1 MRIKKSN
8 VEAIRPIGKEIHFH
22 MSNGQIIT
30 KPRNKYYCNI
40 MLEIEDM
47 WESNYA
53 RICNLDW

>member
-8 VEAIRPIGKEIHFH
+8 VEAIRAIGKEIHFH
-22 MSNGQIIT
+22 MSYGLVII
-30 KPRNKYYCNI
+30 KPRNKYYCKI

-47 WESNYA
+47 WERDYA